1 MLTGIPSLISDVRI
15 RLRLPEDLILQYKK
29 LAFDMPV
36 LAETA
41 RCCPRVLMEMALR
54 ETMMRVSDGYA
65 LNPLQHPMC
74 TNSLVINTEL
84 LNRINSSAKKHNMK
98 CGQFIC
104 AALADFLI
112 RLSKKRYEKLRKG
125 RSGSPRGARFVN

>member
-1 MLTGIPSLISDVRI
+1 MLTGIRPLISDVRI
-15 RLRLPEDLILQYKK
+15 RLRLPEGLTLQYKR

-36 LAETA
+36 LSEIA
-41 RCCPRVLMEMALR
+41 RSRPRALMEIALR
-54 ETMMRVSDGYA
+54 ETMTRVSDGYA
-65 LNPLQHPMC
+65 LNSLQHPMC

-84 LNRINSSAKKHNMK
+84 LNRVNSFARKHDMK

-104 AALADFLI
+104 AALVDFLI
-112 RLSKKRYEKLRKG
+112 RLSKERYEKLRKG